1 MSVGTYS
8 PWEPTATL
16 RSGAVGS
23 AARGASAPTEGG
35 EGRGHIVAA
44 CRTACSIRLCRLAV
58 LGPVIIID
66 VWRAGA
72 RRASGPLLT
81 QSDCWDCWLMCCV
94 WCAGADD
101 VNWVINWYS
110 YQLSVISTAADRHLH
125 HLPYLFFP
133 QSYCMHC
140 DVCIVVSVQV
150 YCKCVWLGLVSR
162 NSAYRHLLAAV
173 NRVKAHS
180 VQPMLI
186 ISLSFSKP
194 TLWALLNLTS
204 RNCHTCWWYNPVKT
218 CFATFFDVSIT
229 DVKDTRHHIFWHF

>member
-1 MSVGTYS
+1 MYIGPKSRTERLRKTKIGTEVGHVRHTWLGHHFQGQKVKGQGHQAALLTAAFTHQAAAAMSVGTYS

-44 CRTACSIRLCRLAV
+44 SRTACSIRLCRLAV

-94 WCAGADD
+94 SCAGADD

-140 DVCIVVSVQV
+140 HVCIVVSVQV
-150 YCKCVWLGLVSR
+150 YCKCVWLGLVSL
-162 NSAYRHLLAAV
+162 NSAYLHLLAAV

-180 VQPMLI
+180 V
-186 ISLSFSKP
+186 
-194 TLWALLNLTS
+194 
-204 RNCHTCWWYNPVKT
+204 
-218 CFATFFDVSIT
+218 
-229 DVKDTRHHIFWHF
+229 